1 MQSALNIHGMC
12 VPAEPRMSN
21 TFPRILAAFIPT
33 DSPMPYNPT
42 QLSESCQGFHG
53 PSIDFHYIY
62 FMHYVFTQILRYSHA
77 VLDCVSMKAEVWT
90 CPDMSGLV
98 SKRLDL
104 RDRCCLWLSRY
115 HYCYDVEPH
124 KRKQP
129 CTEPADP
136 QSTHTLGSKNRIYL
150 FGGFK
155 IREC

>member
-53 PSIDFHYIY
+53 PSIDLHYIY

-104 RDRCCLWLSRY
+104 RDRCCHKPTSRSQRLLSV
-115 HYCYDVEPH
+115 HFNAFIFFILALV
-124 KRKQP
+124 
-129 CTEPADP
+129 AV
-136 QSTHTLGSKNRIYL
+136 I
-150 FGGFK
+150 
-155 IREC
+155 